1 VILRLDFTKAFDTI
15 EHMIILQMMQQLGFN
30 AKWIGWVKQILST
43 STTSVLLNGVP
54 GKNINC

>member
-15 EHMIILQMMQQLGFN
+15 EHMTILQMMQQLGFN
-30 AKWIGWVKQILST
+30 AKWTGWVKQILST

>member
-15 EHMIILQMMQQLGFN
+15 EHMTILQMMQQLGFN